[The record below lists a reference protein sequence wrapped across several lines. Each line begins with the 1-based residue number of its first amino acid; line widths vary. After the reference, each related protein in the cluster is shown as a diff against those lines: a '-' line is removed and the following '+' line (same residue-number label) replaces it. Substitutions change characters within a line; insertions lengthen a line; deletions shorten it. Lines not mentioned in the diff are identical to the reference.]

1 MSTTQLGLAAPSMVT
16 LTRTTAWVPPPT
28 WSTDTTS
35 AVPRT
40 TEPTGTGD
48 GNRTLSTP
56 TLTPIDVPVTSNI
69 LGIRSLTSDRV
80 R

>member
-1 MSTTQLGLAAPSMVT
+1 
-16 LTRTTAWVPPPT
+16 VPPPT
-28 WSTDTTS
+28 SSTDITS

-80 R
+80 GSVGDRARQALGVTST